1 MAASVH
7 EDRWFDVPSLPQLFD
22 GAQER
27 RVPPVWLQPP
37 ETQIPDG
44 LQFAK
49 HIIHPI
55 LLYKLQYKKKN
66 SKSVRQ
72 YIYF

>member
-7 EDRWFDVPSLPQLFD
+7 EDRWFDVPSLPQLVD

-27 RVPPVWLQPP
+27 KVPSVWLYPP
-37 ETQIPDG
+37 EAQIPDG

-49 HIIHPI
+49 HDIHPI

-66 SKSVRQ
+66 YTSLQQ
-72 YIYF
+72 YMYF